1 MNGWRVLACTLG
13 ALGLMAVASIATAAR
28 DPIVLPMAGA
38 SPGPGAGSLLIL
50 KDGQTV
56 HVDHAEELP
65 DKVRVETPTG
75 SRADLPTGV
84 PAERV
89 GPRTF
94 EIPRQHIQGVLPLAD
109 PAGAARPQAE
119 RYDGIGQQLNDQVHR
134 DLQRGWQRPATSGRR
149 QGALPSAA
157 KSTGEPGRRM

>member
-1 MNGWRVLACTLG
+1 MSGRKVLVCTLEALALMVG
-13 ALGLMAVASIATAAR
+13 AGNATASR

-38 SPGPGAGSLLIL
+38 APGAGAGSLLIL

-56 HVDHAEELP
+56 HVDRAEELP
-65 DKVRVETPTG
+65 DRVRVETPTG

-94 EIPRQHIQGVLPLAD
+94 EIPRQHIQSVLPLAD
-109 PAGAARPQAE
+109 PAGAASPQAE
-119 RYDGIGQQLNDQVHR
+119 RYDGIGQQLTDQVHR
-134 DLQRGWQRPATSGRR
+134 DLQRSWQRPP
-149 QGALPSAA
+149 L
-157 KSTGEPGRRM
+157 PGR